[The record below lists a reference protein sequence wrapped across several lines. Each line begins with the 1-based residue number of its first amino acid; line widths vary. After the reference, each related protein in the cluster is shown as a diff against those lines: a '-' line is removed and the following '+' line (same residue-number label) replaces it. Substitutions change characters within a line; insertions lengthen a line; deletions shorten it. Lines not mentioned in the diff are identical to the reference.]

1 MTYLVSLT
9 DFTDNVLLGN
19 LDVVESELTGG
30 RRLDTELK
38 VSQAQMRSNH
48 LLLLLGD
55 LNTHVFG
62 HDETGDTLV
71 TGRRVDI
78 GEYLSVSSVQ

>member
-1 MTYLVSLT
+1 
-9 DFTDNVLLGN
+9 
-19 LDVVESELTGG
+19 
-30 RRLDTELK
+30 
-38 VSQAQMRSNH
+38 MRSNH

-71 TGRRVDI
+71 TSRWVDV
-78 GEYLSVSSVQ
+78 GEYLLVSCADG

>member
-1 MTYLVSLT
+1 MAYLVPLA
-9 DFTDNVLLGN
+9 DFTDNVLLGD
-19 LDVVESELTGG
+19 LDVVKSELTSG

-38 VSQAQMRSNH
+38 VSDAQLRSNY

-71 TGRRVDI
+71 PG
-78 GEYLSVSSVQ
+78 